1 MVVVLG
7 PVVGNNDFFGSDI
20 TLEELL
26 ARQLRATGARSY
38 HRKTE
43 WLAHVRLFIRYA

>member
-26 ARQLRATGARSY
+26 ARPFRATGTRSY

-43 WLAHVRLFIRYA
+43 

>member
-1 MVVVLG
+1 MVLRSL
-7 PVVGNNDFFGSDI
+7 VVGNNDFFGSVI

-26 ARQLRATGARSY
+26 AGRFRATGERWH

-43 WLAHVRLFIRYA
+43 

>member
-7 PVVGNNDFFGSDI
+7 PLVVGNNDFFGSDI

-26 ARQLRATGARSY
+26 AR
-38 HRKTE
+38 
-43 WLAHVRLFIRYA
+43 

>member
-1 MVVVLG
+1 MIVVLG
-7 PVVGNNDFFGSDI
+7 PLVVGDNDFFASDI

-26 ARQLRATGARSY
+26 ARPFRATGTRSY

-43 WLAHVRLFIRYA
+43 